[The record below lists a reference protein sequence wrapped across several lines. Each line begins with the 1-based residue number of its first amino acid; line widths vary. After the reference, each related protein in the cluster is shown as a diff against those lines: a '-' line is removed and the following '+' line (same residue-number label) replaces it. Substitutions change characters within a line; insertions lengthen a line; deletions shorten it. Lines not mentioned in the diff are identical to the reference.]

1 MRLEQRGRVKQ
12 PSAQANRQRE
22 EPVDA
27 AKPYCISK
35 QQVYEA
41 YLRVKA
47 NKGAAGI
54 DDETIEDF
62 ESKLKDNL
70 YRIWNRM
77 SSGSYFPPPVKAVE
91 IPKSDGKTRILGIPT
106 IGDRIAQTVAKMQL
120 EPVVEP
126 KFHEDSYGYRPGKS
140 AHQAIATARQRCWRC
155 DWVIDIDIRA
165 FFDNLDHELVMKALR
180 YHAVDN
186 WVLLYVERWLKAP
199 LQTVDGLQART
210 KGTPQG
216 GVVTPPTQLQTLNG
230 GAGCRETHCGRGHTI
245 TVASCDKFGGKSGH
259 FCRFVGPCYCI
270 AQGRV
275 PDAFIAARSGR
286 VRAVTAFD
294 GVPA

>member
-12 PSAQANRQRE
+12 PSAHANRQRE
-22 EPVDA
+22 ERVDA

-35 QQVYEA
+35 QQVYQA

-54 DDETIEDF
+54 DDETIENF

-120 EPVVEP
+120 EPIVEP

-140 AHQAIATARQRCWRC
+140 AHQAIATARQRCWRYG
-155 DWVIDIDIRA
+155 WTIDVDIRA
-165 FFDNLDHELVMKALR
+165 FFDNLDHKLVMKALR

-216 GVVTPPTQLQTLNG
+216 GVVTPPTQLTTL
-230 GAGCRETHCGRGHTI
+230 CFE
-245 TVASCDKFGGKSGH
+245 
-259 FCRFVGPCYCI
+259 
-270 AQGRV
+270 
-275 PDAFIAARSGR
+275 
-286 VRAVTAFD
+286 RAC
-294 GVPA
+294 PLES